1 MQYFA
6 LCFVSPAQVVDNKTK
21 DFGAEFALM

>member
-6 LCFVSPAQVVDNKTK
+6 LCTFFPAQVVDNKNK
-21 DFGAEFALM
+21 NFGAEFASM